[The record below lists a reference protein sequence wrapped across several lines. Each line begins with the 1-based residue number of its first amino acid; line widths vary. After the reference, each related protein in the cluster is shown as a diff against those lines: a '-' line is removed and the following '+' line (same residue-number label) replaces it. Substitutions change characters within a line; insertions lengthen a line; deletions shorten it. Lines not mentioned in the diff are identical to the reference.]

1 MLLVEKM
8 IQDHISIGKEL
19 MIEKIRKTQFNFIF
33 FGISAA
39 MPSFALGIPF
49 GLWLLSAGVTKQ
61 TLGLVTVSSII
72 VALNF
77 LWSPFV
83 NKIKLPIIYNL
94 LGLRRSWI
102 FVSQILLGI
111 LLLTLSVLNPQESL
125 IYVVVVACLIYFFS
139 SVQDIAL
146 DAYRV
151 EYDKFSK
158 AENLATVYQIGYKVG
173 AFLIGAQVYGI
184 IGADNWQTV
193 YIYLAILMF
202 CLPLVTFLSMRVDEA
217 DSREPTSE
225 HFFSA
230 FQDLFKKNNIVILLL
245 LVGLYKIS
253 DIVLGPMAAALYTDV
268 GLNNPA
274 YLEQKSYYNF
284 LATFVGSGIAL
295 WSIKSLKI
303 ELTMFLGALLV
314 AITNMLFSYLFLFPT
329 FINFIFINFLDTVA
343 QAFTAVCFITFLVDQ
358 VNRRYTAIQYAF
370 LASLVIIPGTLLK
383 GTSGFIT
390 ESVGF
395 YNFFL
400 VMGLMGIPSVCL
412 SYLLTRGFAFNFQNN
427 LKILSIAIG
436 MLIFI
441 LSIAQIG
448 SLEASLINDK
458 VLHFFAYLFLAGLVL
473 EARTKT
479 KVFYLMIIIFSMG
492 VLIEIIQGNLGLRYF
507 EYMDIIANSLGIL
520 AGFLIYIMRNKTLKK
535 LS

>member
-1 MLLVEKM
+1 
-8 IQDHISIGKEL
+8 
-19 MIEKIRKTQFNFIF
+19 MIEKLRKTQFNFIF

-83 NKIKLPIIYNL
+83 NKIKLPILYQL
-94 LGLRRSWI
+94 FGLRRSWI
-102 FVSQILLGI
+102 FISQILLGF
-111 LLLTLSVLNPQESL
+111 LLLILSILDPQSDL
-125 IYVVVVACLIYFFS
+125 IYVVLVACLIYFFS

-151 EYDKFSK
+151 EYDKFFQ

-184 IGADNWQTV
+184 IGAENWQAV
-193 YIYLAILMF
+193 YVYLAILMF
-202 CLPLVTFLSMRVDEA
+202 CLPLVTVLSMRVDEV
-217 DSREPTSE
+217 DLKESTSK
-225 HFFSA
+225 HFLSA
-230 FQDLFKKNNIVILLL
+230 FRDLLQKNDIYILLL

-253 DIVLGPMAAALYTDV
+253 DIVLGPMAAALYNDV
-268 GLNNPA
+268 GLNDPA

-284 LATFVGSGIAL
+284 LATFIGSGIAL

-303 ELTMFLGALLV
+303 HVTMFAGALLV
-314 AITNMLFSYLFLFPT
+314 VTTNMLFSYLFIFPT
-329 FINFIFINFLDTVA
+329 FFNFIFINFLDTIA

-412 SYLLTRGFAFNFQNN
+412 SYLLTKKFSFNFQNN
-427 LKILSIAIG
+427 LRILAIASAI
-436 MLIFI
+436 LIFI
-441 LSIAQIG
+441 LS
-448 SLEASLINDK
+448 LIQVELPEIPLVKDK
-458 VLHFFAYLFLAGLVL
+458 VLHFLAYFCLASLVL
-473 EARTKT
+473 KASENTKIS
-479 KVFYLMIIIFSMG
+479 YLLLIMLSMG

-535 LS
+535 IS

>member
-1 MLLVEKM
+1 M
-8 IQDHISIGKEL
+8 
-19 MIEKIRKTQFNFIF
+19 
-33 FGISAA
+33 
-39 MPSFALGIPF
+39 
-49 GLWLLSAGVTKQ
+49 
-61 TLGLVTVSSII
+61 
-72 VALNF
+72 ALNF

-111 LLLTLSVLNPQESL
+111 LLLTLSVLNPQNDL
-125 IYVVVVACLIYFFS
+125 FYIVVVACLIYFFS
-139 SVQDIAL
+139 SIQDIAL

-151 EYDKFSK
+151 EYDKFFK
-158 AENLATVYQIGYKVG
+158 AENLATIYQIGYKVG
-173 AFLIGAQVYGI
+173 AFLIGAQVYGV
-184 IGADNWQTV
+184 IGAENWQAV

-202 CLPLVTFLSMRVDEA
+202 CLPLVTVLSMRVDET
-217 DSREPTSE
+217 DLRESTSK
-225 HFFSA
+225 HFLSA
-230 FQDLFKKNNIVILLL
+230 FRDLLQKNDIYILLL

-284 LATFVGSGIAL
+284 LATFIGSGIAL
-295 WSIKSLKI
+295 WSIKSLKFQ
-303 ELTMFLGALLV
+303 LTMFAGALLV
-314 AITNMLFSYLFLFPT
+314 VTTNMLFSYLFIYPT
-329 FINFIFINFLDTVA
+329 FFNFIFINFLDTIA

-370 LASLVIIPGTLLK
+370 LASLVIIPGTILK

-400 VMGLMGIPSVCL
+400 VMGLMGIPSVIL
-412 SYLLTRGFAFNFQNN
+412 SYLLTKQFKFNFQNN
-427 LKILSIAIG
+427 LRILAIASA

-441 LSIAQIG
+441 FSLVQIEP
-448 SLEASLINDK
+448 SEIPTVNDK
-458 VLHFFAYLFLAGLVL
+458 VLHFLAYFCLASLVL
-473 EARTKT
+473 KASENT
-479 KVFYLMIIIFSMG
+479 KVSYLLLIMLSMG
-492 VLIEIIQGNLGLRYF
+492 ILIEIIQGNLGLRYF

-520 AGFLIYIMRNKTLKK
+520 GGFLIYIMRNKTLKK
-535 LS
+535 IS

>member
-1 MLLVEKM
+1 
-8 IQDHISIGKEL
+8 
-19 MIEKIRKTQFNFIF
+19 MIEKLRKTQFNFAF

-49 GLWLLSAGVTKQ
+49 GLWLVSAGVTKQ

-83 NKIKLPIIYNL
+83 NKIKLPIFYQL
-94 LGLRRSWI
+94 FGLRRSWI
-102 FVSQILLGI
+102 FISQILLGF
-111 LLLTLSVLNPQESL
+111 LLLILSILDPQSDL

-139 SVQDIAL
+139 SIQDIAL

-151 EYDKFSK
+151 EYDKFFQ
-158 AENLATVYQIGYKVG
+158 AENLATIYQIGYKVG

-184 IGADNWQTV
+184 IGAENWQAV
-193 YIYLAILMF
+193 YVYLAILMF
-202 CLPLVTFLSMRVDEA
+202 CLPLVTVLSMRVDEV
-217 DSREPTSE
+217 DYKESTSK
-225 HFFSA
+225 HFLLA
-230 FQDLFKKNNIVILLL
+230 FKDLLQKNNIVILLL
-245 LVGLYKIS
+245 LVGMYKIS

-295 WSIKSLKI
+295 WSIKSLQI
-303 ELTMFLGALLV
+303 HATMFIGALLV
-314 AITNMLFSYLFLFPT
+314 VVTNMLFSYLFIFPT
-329 FINFIFINFLDTVA
+329 FFNFIFINFLDTIA

-358 VNRRYTAIQYAF
+358 VNRSYTAIQYAF

-400 VMGLMGIPSVCL
+400 VMGLMGMPSVCL
-412 SYLLTRGFAFNFQNN
+412 SYLLLKGFRFNFQNN
-427 LKILSIAIG
+427 LRVLAIAFA

-441 LSIAQIG
+441 FSLVQIDTSEISIF
-448 SLEASLINDK
+448 NDK
-458 VLHFFAYLFLAGLVL
+458 ILHFLAYFCLANFVL
-473 EARTKT
+473 KASETT
-479 KVFYLMIIIFSMG
+479 KVTYLLIIIFSMG

-535 LS
+535 IS

>member
-1 MLLVEKM
+1 
-8 IQDHISIGKEL
+8 
-19 MIEKIRKTQFNFIF
+19 MIEKLRKTQFNFVF

-83 NKIKLPIIYNL
+83 NKIKLPIFYQL
-94 LGLRRSWI
+94 FGLRRSWI
-102 FVSQILLGI
+102 FISQILLGF
-111 LLLTLSVLNPQESL
+111 LLLILSILDPQSDL

-139 SVQDIAL
+139 SIQDIAL

-151 EYDKFSK
+151 EYDKFFQ
-158 AENLATVYQIGYKVG
+158 AENLATIYQIGYKVG

-184 IGADNWQTV
+184 IGAENWQAV
-193 YIYLAILMF
+193 YVYLAILMF
-202 CLPLVTFLSMRVDEA
+202 CLPLVTVLSMRVDEV
-217 DSREPTSE
+217 DYKESTSK
-225 HFFSA
+225 HFLLA
-230 FQDLFKKNNIVILLL
+230 FKDLLQKNNIVILLL
-245 LVGLYKIS
+245 LVGMYKIS

-295 WSIKSLKI
+295 WSIKSLQI
-303 ELTMFLGALLV
+303 HATMFIGALLV
-314 AITNMLFSYLFLFPT
+314 VVTNMLFSYLFIFPT
-329 FINFIFINFLDTVA
+329 FFNFIFINFLDTIA

-358 VNRRYTAIQYAF
+358 VNRSYTAIQYAF

-412 SYLLTRGFAFNFQNN
+412 SYLLFKGFRFNFQNN
-427 LKILSIAIG
+427 LRVLAIAFA

-441 LSIAQIG
+441 FSLVQIDTSEISIF
-448 SLEASLINDK
+448 NDK
-458 VLHFFAYLFLAGLVL
+458 ILHFLAYFCLANFVL
-473 EARTKT
+473 KASETT
-479 KVFYLMIIIFSMG
+479 KVSYLLIIIFSMG

-535 LS
+535 IS

>member
-1 MLLVEKM
+1 
-8 IQDHISIGKEL
+8 
-19 MIEKIRKTQFNFIF
+19 MIEKLRKTQFNFIF

-83 NKIKLPIIYNL
+83 NKIKLPILYQL
-94 LGLRRSWI
+94 FGLRRSWI
-102 FVSQILLGI
+102 LISQILLGF
-111 LLLTLSVLNPQESL
+111 LLLILSILDPQSDL
-125 IYVVVVACLIYFFS
+125 IYVVLVACLIYFFS

-151 EYDKFSK
+151 EYDKFFQ

-184 IGADNWQTV
+184 IGAENWQAV
-193 YIYLAILMF
+193 YVYLAILMF
-202 CLPLVTFLSMRVDEA
+202 CLPLVTVLSMRVDEV
-217 DSREPTSE
+217 DLKESTSK
-225 HFFSA
+225 HFLSA
-230 FQDLFKKNNIVILLL
+230 FRDLLQKNDIYILLL

-253 DIVLGPMAAALYTDV
+253 DIVLGPMAAALYNDV
-268 GLNNPA
+268 GLNDPA

-284 LATFVGSGIAL
+284 LATFIGSGIAL

-303 ELTMFLGALLV
+303 HVTMFAGALLV
-314 AITNMLFSYLFLFPT
+314 VTTNMLFSYLFIFPT
-329 FINFIFINFLDTVA
+329 FFNFIFINFLDTIA

-370 LASLVIIPGTLLK
+370 LASLVIIPGTILK

-412 SYLLTRGFAFNFQNN
+412 SYLLTKKFSFNFQNN
-427 LKILSIAIG
+427 LRILAIASAI
-436 MLIFI
+436 LIFI
-441 LSIAQIG
+441 LS
-448 SLEASLINDK
+448 LIQVELPEIPLVKDK
-458 VLHFFAYLFLAGLVL
+458 VLHFLAYFCLASLVL
-473 EARTKT
+473 KASENTKIS
-479 KVFYLMIIIFSMG
+479 YLLLIMLSMG

-535 LS
+535 IS